1 MEDVFGPHQIRVEGD
16 IAVIVFNGDLTA
28 EDAHKMFAVFEA
40 IVEQYGRYG
49 TLVDARRMGRV
60 TQEARGVVAQWP
72 YTGLTFGTSVF
83 GASLATRTVM
93 TLVIRALQLIGRGPL
108 ATEFF
113 PTQAQAQE
121 WIRARSKEA
130 AAAQQAALSRSTTR

>member
-1 MEDVFGPHQIRVEGD
+1 MEGD
-16 IAVIVFNGDLTA
+16 IAVLTFNGDLTA
-28 EDAHKMFAVFEA
+28 EDTHKMFAIFGA

-49 TLVDARRMGRV
+49 TLVDARRMGWV
-60 TQEARGVVAQWP
+60 TQDAREVIARWP
-72 YTGLTFGTSVF
+72 YTALTFGTSVF

-113 PTQAQAQE
+113 PTQAQAQA
-121 WIRARSKEA
+121 WISARSKEA
-130 AAAQQAALSRSTTR
+130 AAAQPAALSRSTTP